1 MKIRRGARALLG
13 SFLFAAAACARTAEL
28 PAPSTSAVSTAGAYD
43 RAAQFEAEIAA
54 FEAADRRRAPE
65 PGGIVFTGSSSIRLW
80 PSLEQAFGV
89 PALNRGFGGS
99 QLPDVVHFAPR
110 IVTPHRPGL
119 VVLYAGDNDIAAGR
133 TPAQLLADFEAFV
146 RLVRASSPATRIVY
160 VSIKPSPS
168 RWDRVGAMREANA
181 LIASAIARDSL
192 AAFADVFTPM
202 LGADGRPRPELYLA
216 DSLHMTPAGY
226 ALWRERLAPF
236 VRRGSEGRG
245 R

>member
-1 MKIRRGARALLG
+1 MNRRRFARAQL
-13 SFLFAAAACARTAEL
+13 SIFLVAAAACARTAEL
-28 PAPSTSAVSTAGAYD
+28 PSPATPAAATASTYA

-54 FEAADRRRAPE
+54 FEAADRRRPPE

-80 PSLEQAFGV
+80 PSLESTFGV

-110 IVTPHRPGL
+110 IVTPYRPGL

-133 TPAQLLADFEAFV
+133 TPAQVLADYEAFV
-146 RLVRASSPATRIVY
+146 RLVRASNPAVRIVY

-168 RWDRVGAMREANA
+168 RWHRVDAMREANA
-181 LIASAIARDSL
+181 LVAGAIARDSL

-202 LGADGRPRPELYLA
+202 LGADGRPRPELFLA

-226 ALWRERLAPF
+226 VLWRERLAPF
-236 VRRGSEGRG
+236 VQRGSGR

>member
-1 MKIRRGARALLG
+1 MNRRRFVRAQLCT
-13 SFLFAAAACARTAEL
+13 FLVAAAACAQTQEL
-28 PAPSTSAVSTAGAYD
+28 PSPSTSAAATAETYP
-43 RAAQFEAEIAA
+43 RAAEFAAEIAA
-54 FEAADRRRAPE
+54 FEAADRRRAPA

-80 PSLEQAFGV
+80 PSLASAFGV

-110 IVTPHRPGL
+110 IVIPHRPRL
-119 VVLYAGDNDIAAGR
+119 IVLYAGDNDIAAGR
-133 TPAQLLADFEAFV
+133 TPAQVLADYEAFV
-146 RLVRASSPATRIVY
+146 RLVRASNPAVRIVY

-168 RWDRVGAMREANA
+168 RWDRVDAMREANA
-181 LIASAIARDSL
+181 LIANAIARDSL
-192 AAFADVFTPM
+192 AVFADVFTPM

-226 ALWRERLAPF
+226 ALWHERLAPF
-236 VRRGSEGRG
+236 VQPGRDS

>member
-1 MKIRRGARALLG
+1 MNRRRFVRAQLCG
-13 SFLFAAAACARTAEL
+13 FLVLAASCARTAEPPL
-28 PAPSTSAVSTAGAYD
+28 PSTAAGAPAEGYP

-80 PSLEQAFGV
+80 PALESAFGV

-133 TPAQLLADFEAFV
+133 TPAQVLADYEAFV
-146 RLVRASSPATRIVY
+146 RLVRASNPAARIVFI
-160 VSIKPSPS
+160 SIKPSPS
-168 RWDRVGAMREANA
+168 RWHRVDAMREANA
-181 LIASAIARDSL
+181 LVARAIARDSL

-236 VRRGSEGRG
+236 VQRGSDR

>member
-1 MKIRRGARALLG
+1 MKRPGDVRILACSLL
-13 SFLFAAAACARTAEL
+13 LVAVACARTREQ
-28 PAPSTSAVSTAGAYD
+28 PAPASSAVATADAYG

-54 FEAADRRRAPE
+54 FEAADRRRAPD
-65 PGGIVFTGSSSIRLW
+65 PGGVVFTGSSSIRLW
-80 PSLEQAFGV
+80 PSLESAFAV

-110 IVTPHRPGL
+110 IVLPYRPKL

-133 TPAQLLADFEAFV
+133 TPAQVLADYEAFV
-146 RLVRASSPATRIVY
+146 RRVRASDPAMRIVY

-168 RWDRVGAMREANA
+168 RWQHVDAMREANA
-181 LIASAIARDSL
+181 LVAGAIARDSL

-226 ALWRERLAPF
+226 VLWRERLEPL
-236 VRRGSEGRG
+236 VRQGWEARG